1 MGRTASRTEQ
11 VRAALRR
18 LEQYC
23 TLSPFSRL
31 FYRLIYDLLRD
42 DAGETAKLGQAFHI
56 FLRCECR
63 RHDTALRMVRDGRLD
78 PMEIVRLSRHAHDR
92 MGSLRM
98 AIEATE
104 VAAPRERFVRELLLA
119 ECEYLLGRTE
129 EVVLRLRR
137 ALAAGGRHP
146 LIHFALGYNLY
157 ALAVQRFTRAGPGKG
172 EVVAADPD
180 AFQCACREAIQA
192 FESGLGDPAYDAQIH
207 WWIGML
213 WEMLGEKDAAIRCYR
228 SAMACDPGFVPQ
240 AMQKFRHF
248 GIVGAVERSP
258 EEAGRLARLGPIT
271 EQDLASAHR
280 QLQSSPHLSW
290 LFGESGS

>member
-1 MGRTASRTEQ
+1 MNRNISRTEQ

-31 FYRLIYDLLRD
+31 FYRLIYDLLRSGEG
-42 DAGETAKLGQAFHI
+42 DAVKLGQAFHV

-78 PMEIVRLSRHAHDR
+78 PLDIVRLSRLAHDR

-104 VAAPRERFVRELLLA
+104 VSAARDRFVRELLLA

-129 EVVLRLRR
+129 EVVMRLQR
-137 ALAAGGRHP
+137 ALGAGGRHP
-146 LIHFALGYNLY
+146 LVHFALGYNMY
-157 ALAVQRFTRAGPGKG
+157 ALAVQRFTRAGPNKG
-172 EVVAADPD
+172 EVVATDPEAFQQACRDAID
-180 AFQCACREAIQA
+180 AFEG
-192 FESGLGDPAYDAQIH
+192 GLGDPVYDAQIH

-213 WEMLGEKDAAIRCYR
+213 WEMLGEKDQAVRHYR
-228 SAMACDPGFVPQ
+228 SAMAIDPSFVPQ
-240 AMQKFRHF
+240 AMQKLRCF
-248 GIVGAVERSP
+248 GVIGAVERTL
-258 EEAGRLARLGPIT
+258 EEAERLGRLGPIT
-271 EQDLASAHR
+271 DAEMACAHER
-280 QLQSSPHLSW
+280 LSGTGPLPW
-290 LFGESGS
+290 LFGEA